1 VRDVFGDL
9 VMAAAYVMLYH
20 YVWSS
25 GLRGNTSAFG
35 WLKGRFRSLRVS
47 DVTRF
52 AWAPD
57 LN

>member
-1 VRDVFGDL
+1 
-9 VMAAAYVMLYH
+9 MAAAYVMLYH

-52 AWAPD
+52 AWVPD